1 MPADISRHLASVFVL
16 PTDTAERTVLDR
28 YTDEACTEAEST
40 MSPDRIK
47 LTHYAASESDAR
59 LT

>member
-1 MPADISRHLASVFVL
+1 MSADISRHLASVFVL

-40 MSPDRIK
+40 MSQVDP
-47 LTHYAASESDAR
+47 LCC
-59 LT
+59 